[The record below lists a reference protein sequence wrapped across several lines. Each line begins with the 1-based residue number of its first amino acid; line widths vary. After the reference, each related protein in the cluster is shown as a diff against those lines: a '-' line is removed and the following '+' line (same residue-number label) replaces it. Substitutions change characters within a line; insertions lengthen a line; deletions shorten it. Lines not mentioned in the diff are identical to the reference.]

1 MVSMSRHY
9 VNPRLVTGL
18 HSWFKRVVTWSTLLL
33 CALFVV
39 SCDEEAINVDS
50 INKQTVLVYMPW
62 SGSETSKG
70 LYNSFLANLDSIESA
85 ITTAGG
91 LSKSRL
97 LVFLSESATSST
109 LYEVTYSSQ
118 QGCEHKEVKHYTAH
132 DYTTA
137 EGISKVLSDANHAAY
152 GLNFALIVGCHGTG
166 WTHVDDWTDY
176 PNNAKGTSSS
186 QLPNSHTLNV
196 KQHGE
201 DTPYEET
208 RFYGSVSD
216 GNYAVDITTLA
227 EGIKLSGLHMQ
238 YILFDDC
245 YMANAE
251 VAYELREVTNFLIAS
266 TSEVMAI
273 GMPYADMWKSLASP
287 TPSYSAAVSAFKAF
301 YSSYRIPCGT
311 LAAIDCRQMENLASV
326 MRQINEHYTL
336 DEELLETIQILDG
349 FNTPIFFDLG
359 DYVEKLCADP
369 YLYEKF
375 KTQLDKTVVSKAATS
390 RIYSFLYSWP
400 EYVTIDAFSGITISD
415 PSQNE
420 VALRG
425 KSRTAWWQAT
435 HPAK

>member
-1 MVSMSRHY
+1 MGSMSRHY
-9 VNPRLVTGL
+9 ATPLRAKGSQ
-18 HSWFKRVVTWSTLLL
+18 SWFRCVATWSILLL
-33 CALFVV
+33 CVLFLG
-39 SCDEEAINVDS
+39 SCDEEALDVDS
-50 INKQTVLVYMPW
+50 VNKQTVLVYMPW
-62 SGSETSKG
+62 SGSETSTG
-70 LYNSFLANLDSIESA
+70 LYKNFLANLDSIESA

-97 LVFLSESATSST
+97 LVFLSESSSSST

-118 QGCEHKEVKHYTAH
+118 QGCSHKEVKRYTGH

-137 EGISKVLSDANHAAY
+137 EGISRVLTDANKAAY
-152 GLNFALIVGCHGTG
+152 GLNFALLVGCHGTG
-166 WTHVDDWTDY
+166 WTHVNDWTDY
-176 PNNAKGTSSS
+176 PNNARGSSPS
-186 QLPNSHTLNV
+186 TDTDRQSIII
-196 KQHGE
+196 KQ
-201 DTPYEET
+201 YEEDAPFERT

-216 GNYAVDITTLA
+216 TNYSVDISTLA
-227 EGIKLSGLHMQ
+227 EGIRQSGLHMQ

-287 TPSYSAAVSAFKAF
+287 TPSYSTAIKAFNTF

-311 LAAIDCRQMENLASV
+311 IAAIDCRQMENLASV

-349 FNTPIFFDLG
+349 FNTPIFFDMG
-359 DYVEKLCADP
+359 DYVEKLCTDP

-375 KTQLDKTVVSKAATS
+375 KTQLEKTVVSKATTE

-425 KSRTAWWQAT
+425 KRQTAWWQAT
-435 HPAK
+435 HQK